1 MPPTIWLKPGHV
13 QPVWAGHPWVYAQA
27 VDRVEGGATA
37 GDEVSVVDPKN
48 NLLGRGFYSPG
59 SAIPVRLLAR
69 DAKTR
74 FDGAFFRARIERALR
89 VREAMG
95 LGRGVGRGDGDGD
108 DAYTTGY
115 RLVHAEGDGLP
126 GLIVDRFDD
135 VLVLQLLTVGMKQR
149 EGLVLEALE
158 SLLHPRAILDR
169 TPQAMAKIEKFVAGS
184 GVVRGDDVK
193 ELVFKE
199 RGFAYR
205 IPIELGQKTGFYF
218 DQRDMRAKV
227 EALARNATRVLD
239 AFSYVAPF
247 GMAAARG
254 GSTGGADGGR
264 AIEVVSV
271 DESAM
276 ALQVAAESARANG
289 LADRI
294 TFVRQDAK
302 KALQEAHESGGYDLV
317 VVDPPRLAPTR
328 GSRDQALLAYAR
340 LAEAGCRA
348 TRPGGTLVLCSCSGA
363 IDLTALTRA
372 LATGAL
378 RANVQAIV
386 FDRCFQGADHPVS
399 AAFNEG
405 LYLKS
410 LVARVEPR

>member
-1 MPPTIWLKPGHV
+1 MGSAPTIRLKPGHV

-27 VDRVEGGATA
+27 VERVEGGATA

-48 NLLGRGFYSPG
+48 NLMGRGFYSPG

-74 FDGAFFRARIERALR
+74 FDGAFFRARIERALGA
-89 VREAMG
+89 REALG
-95 LGRGVGRGDGDGD
+95 LGRPSAQ
-108 DAYTTGY
+108 DAHTHTSGY

-135 VLVLQLLTVGMKQR
+135 VLVMQLLTVGMKQR

-158 SLLHPRAILDR
+158 SLLHPRAIIDR
-169 TPQAMAKIEKFVAGS
+169 TPQSMAKIEKFVAGS

-218 DQRDMRAKV
+218 DQREMRAKV
-227 EALARNATRVLD
+227 EVLARNATRVLD

-254 GSTGGADGGR
+254 GGEGGR

-276 ALQVAAESARANG
+276 ALEVGAECARANG
-289 LADRI
+289 LANRI

-302 KALQEAHESGGYDLV
+302 KALQEAHAQGGYDLV

-328 GSRDQALLAYAR
+328 GAREQALLAYAR

-348 TRPGGTLVLCSCSGA
+348 TRLGGTLVLSSCSGA
-363 IDLTALTRA
+363 VDMTALVRA

-386 FDRCFQGADHPVS
+386 VDRCFQGADHPVS
-399 AAFNEG
+399 AAFGEG

-410 LVARVEPR
+410 LVARMEPR